1 MPIAARGH
9 RIRHR
14 TRVGEEDAS
23 RLQLGEEFTNA
34 TCLSVSEAKII
45 LEAVLSQR
53 QKELGDEIVMTDVM
67 RKTKDYLNIFA
78 RFKTQESV
86 HAAERLVLRGDP
98 DLHSFETAQ
107 LGTLCCEEAEEA
119 RTLVPSLADK
129 KSDEALQT
137 LLDELSNLRRFQN

>member
-1 MPIAARGH
+1 
-9 RIRHR
+9 
-14 TRVGEEDAS
+14 
-23 RLQLGEEFTNA
+23 
-34 TCLSVSEAKII
+34 
-45 LEAVLSQR
+45 
-53 QKELGDEIVMTDVM
+53 
-67 RKTKDYLNIFA
+67 
-78 RFKTQESV
+78 
-86 HAAERLVLRGDP
+86 VLRGDP